1 MASRNVELGHFF
13 TPDEGV
19 NSGGV
24 PGVVLLHD
32 VWGLSE
38 HFDDLASRLADA
50 GFGVL
55 ALEIYRRQTEVEIEN
70 PGAWMRALSD
80 PQIQADIEAAAA
92 FLRDQPETRNRRV
105 GVVGFCMGGM
115 YALMAGCGGEGIDA
129 VSVFYGLLSHEHGIL
144 HDEDGLDAAKK
155 PRQPLDAVED
165 LQCPLLALFG
175 EEDEF
180 IPMPDIRSLQQR
192 LEAVAPASEV
202 KVYAGAG
209 HAFMNET
216 REEAFRPEIARDAW
230 ARLLDFFGRELS

>member
-1 MASRNVELGHFF
+1 MPSRNVELGHFF
-13 TPDEGV
+13 APEGA
-19 NSGGV
+19 GGDNPR
-24 PGVVLLHD
+24 PGIVLLHD
-32 VWGLSE
+32 VWGLSA
-38 HFDDLASRLADA
+38 HFDDLAGRLAEA

-55 ALEIYRRQTEVEIEN
+55 ALEIYRREAEVAIEN
-70 PGAWMRALSD
+70 PGAWMRSLSD

-92 FLRDQPETRNRRV
+92 FLRDQPETRGGKV

-115 YALMAGCGGEGIDA
+115 YALLAGCGGEGIDA

-144 HDEDGLDAAKK
+144 HDEGGLDPAKK
-155 PRQPLDAVED
+155 PRQPLDAVGD
-165 LQCPLLALFG
+165 LRCPLLGLFG

-180 IPMPDIRSLQQR
+180 IPSEDIQSLQQR
-192 LEAVAPASEV
+192 LAGVAPESEV

-230 ARLLDFFGRELS
+230 SRMVDFFRRELG

>member
-1 MASRNVELGHFF
+1 MPSRNVELGHFF
-13 TPDEGV
+13 FPDGGGGGTPL
-19 NSGGV
+19 

-32 VWGLSE
+32 VWGLSAP
-38 HFDDLASRLADA
+38 FDDRARRLAEA

-55 ALEIYRRQTEVEIEN
+55 ALEIYRRKAEVAIEN
-70 PGAWMRALSD
+70 PGAWMRSLSD
-80 PQIQADIEAAAA
+80 PQIQGDIESAAA
-92 FLRDQPETRNRRV
+92 FLRDQPETRGGKV

-115 YALMAGCGGEGIDA
+115 YALLAGCGGDGIDA

-144 HDEDGLDAAKK
+144 HDENGLDPEKK
-155 PRQPLDAVED
+155 PRQPLDAIGD
-165 LQCPLLALFG
+165 LRCPLLGLFG

-180 IPMPDIRSLQQR
+180 IPAEDIAALQQQ
-192 LEAVAPASEV
+192 LAGVATRSEV

-230 ARLLDFFGRELS
+230 ARMVDFFRGELG